1 VTAPGGGAPDEVD
14 RLPEIDAYLAELDA
28 GTAPEDTLTREQAQ
42 ARWLHIAVA
51 GALVADPATVLANAT
66 TTLDRLL
73 ATIPD
78 GPAADRL
85 HRWQETLAAGLD
97 SVLDAMTARSD
108 WAVDLRQNSPFTDAL
123 PEPIRRPILTAFV
136 THWKRRPPS

>member
-1 VTAPGGGAPDEVD
+1 MTAPGGGAPDEVD

-66 TTLDRLL
+66 ATLDRLL

-78 GPAADRL
+78 GPVAAALREWRTL
-85 HRWQETLAAGLD
+85 LAAGPD
-97 SVLDAMTARSD
+97 PVLDALTSRSPR
-108 WAVDLRQNSPFTDAL
+108 AIALRENSPFTDLL
-123 PEPIRRPILTAFV
+123 PESRCQAVLDAFNR
-136 THWKRRPPS
+136 HDPG